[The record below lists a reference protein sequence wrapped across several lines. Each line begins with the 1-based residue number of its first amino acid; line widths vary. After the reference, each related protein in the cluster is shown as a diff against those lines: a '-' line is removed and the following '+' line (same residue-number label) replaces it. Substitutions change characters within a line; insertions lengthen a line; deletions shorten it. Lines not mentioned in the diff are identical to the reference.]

1 MILWDALGGVDGM
14 EGRRGGGGVTA
25 APPGGPRLAV
35 LQDVFFSD
43 L

>member
-1 MILWDALGGVDGM
+1 MILWDELGGVDGM
-14 EGRRGGGGVTA
+14 EGRRGGGVTA

-35 LQDVFFSD
+35 LQDVMFSD